1 VIEWHGDKIAHEKR
15 QAEGQG
21 MGLHIFSQ
29 ILSTIKMDLGD
40 KNREV
45 FKRVIREIFLINFL
59 NFNLGAVIEELLHF
73 SSGYENCNRVRAHN
87 ELR

>member
-1 VIEWHGDKIAHEKR
+1 
-15 QAEGQG
+15 
-21 MGLHIFSQ
+21 
-29 ILSTIKMDLGD
+29 MDLGD

-59 NFNLGAVIEELLHF
+59 NFNLGAVIEELLRF
-73 SSGYENCNRVRAHN
+73 SSGYENCNRVRAHI